1 MSYKLSAFSPSI
13 DCSSIVM
20 SLGST
25 NRPVRSDHALSVSRQ
40 CSGAK
45 TLLLLDGGEV
55 MLCGHCDLQIKILM
69 SRVWMF

>member
-1 MSYKLSAFSPSI
+1 
-13 DCSSIVM
+13 M